1 MSKAQIASIAV
12 IVFVIILIFIAYF
25 KIQKKS
31 TIKFINM
38 VLTAVCSLS
47 SLIVVIFPEKVS
59 AIIYPESST
68 FKDENIKLIDEN
80 DALKKE
86 NAKLKKENDGYEKKD
101 MAVLSKATVI
111 IDGLKK
117 SEIEKGLAKINNQ
130 YYFHNGIIESITGKS
145 VSVDGENI
153 LYGNDSKN
161 GAIKVK
167 FSEISDILYNGKVYR
182 KVTPADKKMRV
193 AGKEY
198 DSGLTIG
205 CDYSILGD
213 GDGYALFNLESQY
226 QKMEF
231 DVGKTDEN
239 EIQDVTLAIY
249 VDKND
254 PITYNLSA
262 ENPSEHI
269 SINLNNAKTLKIQIT
284 EGTRVVYGFFNIVLT
299 KG

>member
-198 DSGLTIG
+198 DSGFTIG
-205 CDYSILGD
+205 
-213 GDGYALFNLESQY
+213 
-226 QKMEF
+226 
-231 DVGKTDEN
+231 
-239 EIQDVTLAIY
+239 
-249 VDKND
+249 
-254 PITYNLSA
+254 
-262 ENPSEHI
+262 
-269 SINLNNAKTLKIQIT
+269 
-284 EGTRVVYGFFNIVLT
+284 
-299 KG
+299 